1 MPTPLELE
9 TSIRASDPTGIF
21 LSPIGGLKLK
31 GLCVGISTWL
41 RVGYTVSSFSVGSV
55 GVGTCQGSLF
65 LNVGGASSLMLR
77 SLTGTGQMS
86 GLLVSSYAS
95 ALGNGIASL
104 PYLISGVSP
113 SVGVGTFTVT
123 GGVGEPSS
131 LVSALQSGLVSVG
144 YSGVVSSLEIGGI
157 SEGVVS
163 LFTVGVSGTGG
174 VVGTPSP
181 SGLSAPNAPLFV
193 L

>member
-9 TSIRASDPTGIF
+9 TSIRASDVSGIF
-21 LSPIGGLKLK
+21 LSPMGGLKLK

-41 RVGYTVSSFSVGSV
+41 KIGYTVSSFSVGSV

-65 LNVGGASSLMLR
+65 LNVGGASSLMEKGLR
-77 SLTGTGQMS
+77 GTGQMS
-86 GLLVSSYAS
+86 GLLVSAYAS
-95 ALGNGIASL
+95 ALGNGIASV
-104 PYLISGVSP
+104 PYLVSGSSP

-131 LVSALQSGLVSVG
+131 LVRELYSGLVSVG
-144 YSGVVSSLEIGGI
+144 YNGVVSSLEIGGI

-163 LFTVGVSGTGG
+163 LFTVGVSGSGG
-174 VVGTPSP
+174 VVGTASP